1 MDFTHRLPTLPAQLR
16 FRTVSAAVTFLAAV
30 EALLGFRAIVLKVRF
45 TLKLNEQEK
54 KQYLDVTLLAAA
66 AANLGFRTVRCHV
79 PLCGV
84 RKGAHI
90 FVLPLGGSCGTYHQ
104 PLLHRP
110 Q

>member
-54 KQYLDVTLLAAA
+54 KEYLDVTLLAAA

-79 PLCGV
+79 PLC
-84 RKGAHI
+84 
-90 FVLPLGGSCGTYHQ
+90 
-104 PLLHRP
+104 
-110 Q
+110 